1 MKYKPILIV
10 GGEPNSIFSEIL
22 IKAIN
27 KTKIK
32 TPVII
37 IFSKNLL
44 KLQLKKL
51 KYKKK
56 NQSFKLQ

>member
-1 MKYKPILIV
+1 MKFKPILIV

-32 TPVII
+32 SPIII
-37 IFSKNLL
+37 IFSKKLL
-44 KLQLKKL
+44 HLQLKKL

-56 NQSFKLQ
+56 LKF